1 MASRLSSGTLTV
13 TVSENLV
20 ITHATTSNN
29 IKHVKTTTNSI
40 AGVAQIN
47 SRIYTL
53 KASTTH
59 TLVSFTSDPTSGEFD
74 TEDFKYMRITNL
86 DDTDACTFNLTD
98 TRDATLAMQ
107 LGAGESFIITSLGI
121 DGNATGSA
129 ITSAAHTVENTVIVT
144 GNEIDVE
151 IVVATA

>member
-59 TLVSFTSDPTSGEFD
+59 TLVSFASDPTSGEFD

-86 DDTDACTFNLTD
+86 DDTNGCTFNLTD
-98 TRDATLAMQ
+98 TSDATLAMQ

-121 DGNATGSA
+121 DGNADGAA
-129 ITSAAHTVENTVIVT
+129 ITSAAHTVGNTVIVK

-151 IVVATA
+151 IVVANA

>member
-59 TLVSFTSDPTSGEFD
+59 TLVSFASDPTSGEFD

-86 DDTDACTFNLTD
+86 DDTNGCTFNLTD
-98 TRDATLAMQ
+98 TSDATLAMQ
-107 LGAGESFIITSLGI
+107 LGAGEAVKANTYKKHLELKKKGY
-121 DGNATGSA
+121 G
-129 ITSAAHTVENTVIVT
+129 HTKPKKK
-144 GNEIDVE
+144 
-151 IVVATA
+151 

>member
-59 TLVSFTSDPTSGEFD
+59 TLVSFASDPTSGEFD

-86 DDTDACTFNLTD
+86 DDTNGCTFNLTD
-98 TRDATLAMQ
+98 TSDATLAMQ

-121 DGNATGSA
+121 DGNADGAA
-129 ITSAAHTVENTVIVT
+129 ITSAAHTVGNTVIVT
-144 GNEIDVE
+144 GSEIDVE

>member
-40 AGVAQIN
+40 TGVAQIN

-59 TLVSFTSDPTSGEFD
+59 TLVSFASDPTSGEFD

-86 DDTDACTFNLTD
+86 DDTNGCTFNLTD
-98 TRDATLAMQ
+98 TSDATLAMQ

-121 DGNATGSA
+121 DGNATGAA
-129 ITSAAHTVENTVIVT
+129 ITSAAHTVGNTVIVT